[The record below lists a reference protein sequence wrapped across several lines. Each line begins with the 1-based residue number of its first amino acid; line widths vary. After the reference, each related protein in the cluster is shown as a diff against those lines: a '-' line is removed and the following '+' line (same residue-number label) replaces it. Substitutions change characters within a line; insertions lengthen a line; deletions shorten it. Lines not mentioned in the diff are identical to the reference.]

1 LRRRR
6 RDRRFGQARFTQKI
20 PRKKFVIGAG
30 IVRIA
35 RFPSLFS
42 CTANTASRRF
52 MLPPLKS
59 LLAPRLLPWFFLPG
73 GVLSLLAATLPAWR
87 EALVYDRAA
96 ILAGGEW
103 WRLWTGNFTHFG
115 WWHFAADTGLYFLI
129 GWALEYRYR
138 WFITLSGLVLMPFAV
153 TLAVFLFDSEM
164 TRYAGLSGINVGFL
178 ILLALLGWQASWR
191 DWFWP
196 ALLGIHV
203 LELILEINQ
212 GHFGGAMI
220 AFDEPGIR
228 IATLAHV
235 GGGAFGIAMWITINL
250 LKTQAFRP
258 HVVVADAAAEKAG

>member
-1 LRRRR
+1 
-6 RDRRFGQARFTQKI
+6 
-20 PRKKFVIGAG
+20 
-30 IVRIA
+30 
-35 RFPSLFS
+35 
-42 CTANTASRRF
+42 

-59 LLAPRLLPWFFLPG
+59 LLAPRMLPWFFLPG
-73 GVLSLLAATLPAWR
+73 GVLSLLIQAQPDWAR
-87 EALVYDRAA
+87 ALVYHRDA
-96 ILAGGEW
+96 IVGGEW

-115 WWHFAADTGLYFLI
+115 WWHFAADTGLYMLI

-153 TLAVFLFDSEM
+153 TLTVFFFDPEM

-178 ILLALLGWQASWR
+178 ILLALLGWQASWK

-203 LELILEINQ
+203 VELILEINQ
-212 GHFGGAMI
+212 GHYGGAMI
-220 AFDEPGIR
+220 TFDEPGIR

-250 LKTQAFRP
+250 LKTQALRP
-258 HVVVADAAAEKAG
+258 HVTAANAAAGNAR